1 MLTRKDLE
9 TAMVA
14 LDLFWG
20 EVTDAPENIVNEVLA
35 GASTKQE
42 LLASIQETFQR
53 IAQTAGAMEEDTLL
67 KPVVE
72 PTEDL
77 FNMNTE

>member
-1 MLTRKDLE
+1 
-9 TAMVA
+9 MVA

-20 EVTDAPENIVNEVLA
+20 EVTDASENIINEWLD

-67 KPVVE
+67 KPVVSQD
-72 PTEDL
+72 PVDL
-77 FNMNTE
+77 FNINTE